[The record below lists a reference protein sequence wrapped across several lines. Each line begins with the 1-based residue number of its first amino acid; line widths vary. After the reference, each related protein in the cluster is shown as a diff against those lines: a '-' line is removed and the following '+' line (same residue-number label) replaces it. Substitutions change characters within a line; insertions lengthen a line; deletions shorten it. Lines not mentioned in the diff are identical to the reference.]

1 MRAFKWICS
10 DKSYKSALLS
20 HSYLPLCF
28 QLAENDLILLWKLQ
42 NRCLDV
48 DHNLVTSTLNTRSKT
63 KKVGCESNFFVRST
77 RAANALISL
86 KVLDFSMSLLYFK
99 LVLRNFL
106 LSKISNFDISNSC
119 SLFIK
124 SYCSFCRS

>member
-48 DHNLVTSTLNTRSKT
+48 DHNLATSTLNTYHPLWGFLMFQKP
-63 KKVGCESNFFVRST
+63 KKL
-77 RAANALISL
+77 ALKATSL
-86 KVLDFSMSLLYFK
+86 SDPLEQQMLSL
-99 LVLRNFL
+99 V
-106 LSKISNFDISNSC
+106 
-119 SLFIK
+119 
-124 SYCSFCRS
+124 